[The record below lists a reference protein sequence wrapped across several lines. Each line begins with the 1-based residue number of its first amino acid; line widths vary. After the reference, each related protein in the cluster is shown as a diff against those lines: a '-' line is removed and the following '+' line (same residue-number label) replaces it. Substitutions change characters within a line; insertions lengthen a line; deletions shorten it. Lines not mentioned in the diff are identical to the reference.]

1 MSEESTPP
9 STPPTPIDRRARLRE
24 QTRREAKDIA
34 LEQLARTGPAGIS
47 VNAIAKAMGMTGP
60 ALYRYFASRDELLT
74 ALIADAYTDLA
85 EALTRAGDE
94 PGSAAASTDGGA
106 PDDTAAD
113 STAGGSGQARGAR
126 LRRFAYAWRAWAKE
140 HPDRYLLI
148 YGTPVPGYT
157 APEETRVIANGMLRS
172 AVAACEELGPA
183 DTAEDRAL
191 RAWTR
196 MHGLVGLEVA
206 GHFDGMDFDVDR
218 LFSAEVESLIR

>member
-1 MSEESTPP
+1 MSEATTSPTPP
-9 STPPTPIDRRARLRE
+9 DRRARLRE

-34 LEQLARTGPAGIS
+34 LDQLARTGPAGIS

-85 EALTRAGDE
+85 DTLTRAGDGE
-94 PGSAAASTDGGA
+94 APEGAAGS
-106 PDDTAAD
+106 
-113 STAGGSGQARGAR
+113 ARGAR
-126 LRRFAYAWRAWAKE
+126 LRRFAYAWRTWAKE

-148 YGTPVPGYT
+148 YGTPVPGYS
-157 APEETRVIANGMLRS
+157 APEETRTIASGMMRS

-183 DTAEDRAL
+183 GTAEDRAL

-196 MHGLVGLEVA
+196 MHGLVGLEIA

-218 LFSAEVESLIR
+218 LFSEEVESLIR

>member
-9 STPPTPIDRRARLRE
+9 TPLGRRARLRE

-34 LEQLARTGPAGIS
+34 LEQLASTGPAGIS

-85 EALTRAGDE
+85 QALASAGGAEGDRDGDDLE
-94 PGSAAASTDGGA
+94 GSAGMAPTGSAGAGGA
-106 PDDTAAD
+106 
-113 STAGGSGQARGAR
+113 GSARGAR
-126 LRRFAYAWRAWAKE
+126 LRRFAYAWRGWAKE

-148 YGTPVPGYT
+148 YGTPVPGYS
-157 APEETRVIANGMLRS
+157 APEETRVIADGMLRS
-172 AVAACEELGPA
+172 AVAACAELGPA

-196 MHGLVGLEVA
+196 VHGLVGLEVA
-206 GHFDGMDFDVDR
+206 GHFEGMAFDVDR
-218 LFSAEVESLIR
+218 LFAEEVESLIR